1 MWDYAKEFLTKKDD
15 ADTHFIEVH
24 AEEEKVLE

>member
-15 ADTHFIEVH
+15 ADTHYIEVH
-24 AEEEKVLE
+24 VEEEKVLE

>member
-15 ADTHFIEVH
+15 VDTHFIEVH

>member
-24 AEEEKVLE
+24 AEEETKC